1 MADISND
8 IRLAVD
14 SGVTAVGARSVL
26 RSIKGDKAKLIIVAS
41 KSEPE
46 GRSDIEH
53 LAKVAGI
60 SVIEYGGTPVDL
72 GTLCGK
78 PFSVSMLSII
88 EAGNSK
94 ILDALDVKPGE

>member
-14 SGVTAVGARSVL
+14 SGVTAIGARSVL
-26 RSIKGDKAKLIIVAS
+26 RSVKGDRARLVIVAARG
-41 KSEPE
+41 KE
-46 GRSDIEH
+46 GSRGDIEH
-53 LAKVAGI
+53 LAKVAE
-60 SVIEYGGTPVDL
+60 VPVVEYDGTPVDL

-78 PFSVSMLSII
+78 PFSVSMLSVI

-94 ILDALDVKPGE
+94 ILDALQSKSGG